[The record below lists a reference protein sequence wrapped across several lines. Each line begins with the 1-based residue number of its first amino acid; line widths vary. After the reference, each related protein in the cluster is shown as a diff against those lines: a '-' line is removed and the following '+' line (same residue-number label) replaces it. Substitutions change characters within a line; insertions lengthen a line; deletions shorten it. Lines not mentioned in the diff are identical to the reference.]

1 MIGVIATLA
10 VGALVFLVVDSMI
23 NLDNKWGEQALPEA
37 AQVELSETDN
47 KMVERSGEVI
57 REVLGENAVET
68 LRNAS
73 NKERIN
79 LIDTFATQLAE
90 AYGLDIE
97 IDVTVDDMSHCGHY
111 NWSTKKA
118 YFNVAWL
125 MVDSNSPN
133 FAASV
138 REVIDTVVHELRHAV
153 QSKAIEDPG
162 FWDID
167 ENRRNAWQSNMSN
180 YISPSVDIRAY
191 ASQPMEADATSFA
204 AAVMRGV

>member
-90 AYGLDIE
+90 AYGLKGRR
-97 IDVTVDDMSHCGHY
+97 VHTVEELEDALRSALADNCGY
-111 NWSTKKA
+111 
-118 YFNVAWL
+118 
-125 MVDSNSPN
+125 
-133 FAASV
+133 
-138 REVIDTVVHELRHAV
+138 VIDCALVM
-153 QSKAIEDPG
+153 
-162 FWDID
+162 D
-167 ENRRNAWQSNMSN
+167 EMVRPMVGGGSHITNF
-180 YISPSVDIRAY
+180 IVD
-191 ASQPMEADATSFA
+191 
-204 AAVMRGV
+204 